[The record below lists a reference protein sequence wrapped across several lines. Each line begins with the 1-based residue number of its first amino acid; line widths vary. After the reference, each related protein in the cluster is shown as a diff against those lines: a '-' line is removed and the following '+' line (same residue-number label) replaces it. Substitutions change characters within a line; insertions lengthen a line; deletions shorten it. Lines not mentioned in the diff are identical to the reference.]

1 MSQVQANVVLNQR
14 SLAGSKKR
22 TRSVEQSNSAST
34 TLSSIACKRCRQRK
48 VKCDGEYPYCSGCV
62 KADVVCIIADGS
74 ASRDYT
80 REEVHHLEEKLQALE
95 KLLSSTRVS
104 DSDVRSIP
112 SSVGN
117 RHTRTLAV
125 QSSGANKSNRLL
137 HPTLEHLR
145 MRSQISFNK
154 LLNPQLPPSSI
165 FYHSPHRI
173 PSNDAALTAIG
184 EYFLEFHVAHPFLDR
199 NQILST
205 LSCQPGPSSTLARPE
220 KQRLFKLNMVL
231 AIGSIKS
238 FRSGLSDLHPFGFF
252 TAALEACPPS
262 ESSFDSI
269 EDIEMLLLIAW
280 FGVYYNIGCSIWELG
295 RLCVRIAIE
304 LELHRIRPATRT
316 ISLAG
321 AQRRRI
327 VFWESYILDRF
338 SSSILGRPFAIDD
351 SSIHIELPMQHLDTS
366 ACVGSSL
373 AVFNTLA
380 MLGQLRSRIHCSIHH
395 KNNAM
400 DTPAA
405 ATNPISER
413 NANIAKVYLQVRT
426 FTTELQAWRLSA
438 PFFDQPSC
446 LFETQ
451 GYFDLSYQETRLWLI
466 RAALDS
472 LVPSSTPP
480 SGLLRACLQ
489 SAYNVVATFEGL
501 RKKGLVTFTRSYAHG
516 IFIAGLV
523 IGIITK
529 TQLHQHKERNE
540 HASMVD
546 VDEWFADLE
555 DDSYKPTL
563 DDALESLRVSGELL
577 HWFAEQMPDVDIYS
591 QSFEAL
597 RHEIRKSN
605 TDTYEGQPRSPKER
619 PEGLSTQHLQGTHEG
634 GGGQPD
640 LPSSH
645 QTNHHSMNIA
655 GVQDLAQA
663 GRSGPE
669 SWSLFDPGVNMN
681 ELFSEPFHEERLQ
694 VAGNDAHTLQA
705 MSWPFSSVVG
715 IEGLDCGI
723 SEYIWD
729 MIPPWQDSPS
739 ASMDSHH

>member
-1 MSQVQANVVLNQR
+1 
-14 SLAGSKKR
+14 
-22 TRSVEQSNSAST
+22 
-34 TLSSIACKRCRQRK
+34 
-48 VKCDGEYPYCSGCV
+48 
-62 KADVVCIIADGS
+62 
-74 ASRDYT
+74 
-80 REEVHHLEEKLQALE
+80 
-95 KLLSSTRVS
+95 
-104 DSDVRSIP
+104 
-112 SSVGN
+112 
-117 RHTRTLAV
+117 
-125 QSSGANKSNRLL
+125 
-137 HPTLEHLR
+137 
-145 MRSQISFNK
+145 MR
-154 LLNPQLPPSSI
+154 
-165 FYHSPHRI
+165 
-173 PSNDAALTAIG
+173 
-184 EYFLEFHVAHPFLDR
+184 
-199 NQILST
+199 
-205 LSCQPGPSSTLARPE
+205 
-220 KQRLFKLNMVL
+220 
-231 AIGSIKS
+231 
-238 FRSGLSDLHPFGFF
+238 
-252 TAALEACPPS
+252 
-262 ESSFDSI
+262 
-269 EDIEMLLLIAW
+269 
-280 FGVYYNIGCSIWELG
+280 
-295 RLCVRIAIE
+295 
-304 LELHRIRPATRT
+304 
-316 ISLAG
+316 
-321 AQRRRI
+321 
-327 VFWESYILDRF
+327 
-338 SSSILGRPFAIDD
+338 
-351 SSIHIELPMQHLDTS
+351 HLDTS
-366 ACVGSSL
+366 PPGGSSV

-395 KNNAM
+395 KNNAT
-400 DTPAA
+400 DTPTT

-413 NANIAKVYLQVRT
+413 NANIAKVFLQVRT

-451 GYFDLSYQETRLWLI
+451 GYFDLSYQETRLSLI

-489 SAYNVVATFEGL
+489 SAYNVVTTFEGL

-529 TQLHQHKERNE
+529 TQLHQPQERNV

-597 RHEIRKSN
+597 RHEIRKTN
-605 TDTYEGQPRSPKER
+605 TDTYGGQPRSPKDR
-619 PEGLSTQHLQGTHEG
+619 PLGSTSQELQRAHES
-634 GGGQPD
+634 GGGQRD
-640 LPSSH
+640 LPSP
-645 QTNHHSMNIA
+645 QEKQHHSMNIA
-655 GVQDLAQA
+655 GVQDIVQA

-669 SWSLFDPGVNMN
+669 SLPLFDPGMNMN
-681 ELFSEPFHEERLQ
+681 ELFSETFHEEGLQ
-694 VAGNDAHTLQA
+694 VAGNDAHTLQT

-715 IEGLDCGI
+715 IEGIDCGI